1 MGPAD
6 IPEDVLRF
14 IERHIDSI
22 PHLEALLLMWAQ
34 PAASW
39 SAAELATRL
48 YIEPGRA
55 HGVLSD
61 LARNGFIE
69 PVAGPAGT
77 VFHYVSAW
85 DDAQV
90 LPQVDAAY
98 RNHLVYVTGLI
109 HSKASR
115 AVRDFARAFRFK
127 DKE

>member
-6 IPEDVLRF
+6 IPENVLRF

-22 PHLEALLLMWAQ
+22 PHLEALLLMWAR
-34 PAASW
+34 PATSW

-55 HGVLSD
+55 CTVLSD

-69 PVAGPAGT
+69 PVAEQPGT
-77 VFHYVSAW
+77 AYHYVSAW
-85 DDAQV
+85 DDGQI
-90 LPQVDAAY
+90 LPRVDAAY